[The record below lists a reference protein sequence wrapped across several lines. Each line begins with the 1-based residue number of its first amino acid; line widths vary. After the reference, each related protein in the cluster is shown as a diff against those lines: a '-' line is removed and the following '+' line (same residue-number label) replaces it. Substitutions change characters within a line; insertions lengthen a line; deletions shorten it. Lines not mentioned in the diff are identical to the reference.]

1 MTAFQ
6 NRSFARQIGMQLSA
20 SVVESTNAAPPMSG
34 TVVESTNFIPL
45 SAPKPADRAPKR
57 IFFVLLATNQRGR
70 LAA

>member
-1 MTAFQ
+1 MMELQ
-6 NRSFARQIGMQLSA
+6 KRSFARQIGMQLSA
-20 SVVESTNAAPPMSG
+20 SVVESTNATPPMLE
-34 TVVESTNFIPL
+34 TVVESTNFTPL

>member
-6 NRSFARQIGMQLSA
+6 NRSFTRQIGMQLSA
-20 SVVESTNAAPPMSG
+20 SVVESTNF
-34 TVVESTNFIPL
+34 TTL